1 MSPAARAYVHGLVE
15 ESLGLPKGVVGLEDL
30 PGDLVDLITSAVR
43 GKTFREA
50 GSPLVDQRL
59 NEFLLEV
66 KRDSLERDGFFAW
79 KARWPEA
86 RPFAACLTH
95 DVDSIEHSRRHILS
109 TWRRFT
115 AGDLILGLL
124 GLRSL
129 YRNIGLVSSVEGRRG
144 FRSSFF
150 LLTSNYSLGDLVPS
164 ISPLK
169 ESGWEVGLH
178 GDFGTHDSLEKMRE
192 AVEKFETATGSPPAG
207 VREHYLRF
215 DFEKTWQI
223 MESVGFAYDTSVG
236 ARKSLGFPLGLSTPF
251 HPPSHDWS
259 SMKILE
265 IPLVLMDTTL
275 WGYLKLEE
283 QEGMAE
289 VERMIEKV
297 REVGG
302 LFTLLWHQEAIR
314 MRGGR
319 LYPRILEKLA
329 SGECFVS
336 SGIGVASWWE
346 SRSVPLVRE
355 GQEYRLGGTPPTGLR
370 LHLEYSQGRKPRVD
384 CGDLEVTQR
393 GTLVKVN
400 SGEFRLRVE

>member
-1 MSPAARAYVHGLVE
+1 MSTAARAYVHGLVE
-15 ESLGLPKGVVGLEDL
+15 ENLGLPKGVIGSEDL
-30 PGDLVDLITSAVR
+30 PADLVDLITSAVT
-43 GKTFREA
+43 GKTSREA
-50 GSPLVDQRL
+50 DSPLVEQKL

-66 KRDSLERDGFFAW
+66 KRYSLERDGFFAW

-95 DVDSIEHSRRHILS
+95 DVDNIEHSRRHILS
-109 TWRRFT
+109 TRRRFT

-129 YRNIGLVSSVEGRRG
+129 YRNIGLVAGEEGRRG

-164 ISPLK
+164 ITPLK
-169 ESGWEVGLH
+169 EDGWEIGLH
-178 GDFGTHDSLEKMRE
+178 GDFGTHDSLEKMSE
-192 AVEKFETATGSPPAG
+192 AVEKFQTATGSSPAG

-236 ARKSLGFPLGLSTPF
+236 ARDSLGFPLGFSTPF
-251 HPPSHDWS
+251 HPPTHDWS

-275 WGYLKLEE
+275 WSYLKLEE

-289 VERMIEKV
+289 VERMIERV

-319 LYPRILEKLA
+319 LYPKILEKLA
-329 SGECFVS
+329 KMDCFVS
-336 SGIGVASWWE
+336 SGIDVASWWE

-355 GQEYRLGGTPPTGLR
+355 GHEYRFLGTPPPGLR
-370 LHLEYSQGRKPRVD
+370 LHLEYSQGRRPRVEG
-384 CGDLEVTQR
+384 GDLVATKR
-393 GTLVKVN
+393 GNLVRVN
-400 SGEFRLRVE
+400 SGEFSLRVE

>member
-1 MSPAARAYVHGLVE
+1 MSPAARAYVRGLVE
-15 ESLGLPKGVVGLEDL
+15 ENLGLPKGIVGSEDL
-30 PGDLVDLITSAVR
+30 PADLVDLITSAVR
-43 GKTFREA
+43 GKASREA
-50 GSPLVDQRL
+50 GTPQVEQKL

-66 KRDSLERDGFFAW
+66 KRYSLERDGFFAW

-86 RPFAACLTH
+86 RQFAACLTH
-95 DVDSIEHSRRHILS
+95 DVDNIEHSRRHILS
-109 TWRRFT
+109 TRGRFT
-115 AGDLILGLL
+115 ALDFILGLL

-129 YRNIGLVSSVEGRRG
+129 YRNIGLVAGEEGRRG

-150 LLTSNYSLGDLVPS
+150 LLTSNYSLGDLLPS
-164 ISPLK
+164 ITSLK
-169 ESGWEVGLH
+169 ENGWEVGLH
-178 GDFGTHDSLEKMRE
+178 GDFGTHDSLERMRE
-192 AVEKFETATGSPPAG
+192 AIEKFRTATGSSPAG

-223 MESVGFAYDTSVG
+223 MESVGLAYDTSVG
-236 ARKSLGFPLGLSTPF
+236 ARESLGFPIGFSTPF
-251 HPPSHDWS
+251 HPPTHDWS

-275 WGYLKLEE
+275 WGHLKLDE
-283 QEGMAE
+283 QEGMAD
-289 VERMIEKV
+289 VERMIERV

-329 SGECFVS
+329 SMGCFVT

-355 GQEYRLGGTPPTGLR
+355 GHEYKIEGTPPAGLR
-370 LHLEYSQGRKPRVD
+370 LHLEYSQGRRPRVEG
-384 CGDLEVTQR
+384 GDLEVSPR
-393 GTLVKVN
+393 GSLVRVN
-400 SGEFRLRVE
+400 SGEFSLRVE

>member
-1 MSPAARAYVHGLVE
+1 MSSPARTYVRGLVE
-15 ESLGLPKGVVGLEDL
+15 ENLGLPKGVIGLEDL
-30 PGDLVDLITSAVR
+30 PADLVDLITSAVR
-43 GKTFREA
+43 GKTSREV
-50 GSPLVDQRL
+50 GSPLVEQKL

-66 KRDSLERDGFFAW
+66 KRYSLERDGFFAW

-86 RPFAACLTH
+86 SPFAACLTH
-95 DVDSIEHSRRHILS
+95 DVDNIVHPRRHILS
-109 TWRRFT
+109 TRGRFT
-115 AGDLILGLL
+115 TADLILGLL

-129 YRNIGLVSSVEGRRG
+129 YSNIGLVAREESRRG

-150 LLTSNYSLGDLVPS
+150 LLTSNYPLRDLLPS
-164 ISPLK
+164 ITPLR
-169 ESGWEVGLH
+169 EDGWEVALH

-192 AVEKFETATGSPPAG
+192 AVQRFHSATGFPPGG

-236 ARKSLGFPLGLSTPF
+236 ARESLGFPLGFSTPF
-251 HPPSHDWS
+251 HPPGHDWS

-275 WGYLKLEE
+275 WGYLKLDEE
-283 QEGMAE
+283 EGMADVE
-289 VERMIEKV
+289 VMIEKV
-297 REVGG
+297 KEVGG
-302 LFTLLWHQEAIR
+302 LFTLLWHQEAMR

-319 LYPRILEKLA
+319 LYPRILENLA
-329 SGECFVS
+329 RRECFVS
-336 SGIGVASWWE
+336 SAIGVASWWE

-355 GQEYRLGGTPPTGLR
+355 GREYRFGRTPPVGLR
-370 LHLEYSQGRKPRVD
+370 LHLECSEGRKPSVD
-384 CGDLEVTQR
+384 GGSLEVTQR
-393 GTLVKVN
+393 GILVKVN